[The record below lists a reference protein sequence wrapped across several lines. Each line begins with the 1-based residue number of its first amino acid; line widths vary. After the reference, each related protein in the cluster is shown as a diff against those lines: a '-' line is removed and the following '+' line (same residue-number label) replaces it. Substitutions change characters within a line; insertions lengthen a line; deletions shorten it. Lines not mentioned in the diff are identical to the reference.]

1 MEVVLADSQAVVE
14 GVRHP
19 VRRLKLVVV
28 VVVFDVVTFF
38 GLSASVFGPMFSGNT
53 LRIRSDSRVMV

>member
-19 VRRLKLVVV
+19 VRRLELVVV
-28 VVVFDVVTFF
+28 VVVDVFDVVTFF
-38 GLSASVFGPMFSGNT
+38 RHSASVFGPSQK
-53 LRIRSDSRVMV
+53 VPV

>member
-28 VVVFDVVTFF
+28 DVFDVVTFF
-38 GLSASVFGPMFSGNT
+38 GLSASVFGPSQK
-53 LRIRSDSRVMV
+53 VPV